1 MLYIK
6 KLNPSQEIIDEINR
20 VKRTSSI
27 NTPKEAAAAFDS
39 LRKDSIREN
48 LIKEQHGLCAYCM
61 KRIRKDKMIIEHYK
75 PKSEHFNLTLDY
87 KNMLGVCSG
96 GRDKNE
102 EKKLCCEASKGNQEI
117 KINPLSRIDMDKIRY
132 KSDGTIYTYPK
143 DEDFEHDINEILRLN
158 GERDENGNLMHDTST
173 ELVKGR
179 QDVYKNL
186 YDKFIKGLRSR
197 NKLTPKNL
205 EKKIH
210 ELEEEETYE
219 EYAGVLLYFL
229 KRDLKRYGRYS
240 QKTQNI
246 ML

>member
-1 MLYIK
+1 MIEITVQEMINSIDVLKEIASK
-6 KLNPSQEIIDEINR
+6 KMPAKTAYKFARINSEID
-20 VKRTSSI
+20 
-27 NTPKEAAAAFDS
+27 
-39 LRKDSIREN
+39 REN
-48 LIKEQHGLCAYCM
+48 ITFQET
-61 KRIRKDKMIIEHYK
+61 R
-75 PKSEHFNLTLDY
+75 
-87 KNMLGVCSG
+87 
-96 GRDKNE
+96 RDLVLK
-102 EKKLCCEASKGNQEI
+102 
-117 KINPLSRIDMDKIRY
+117 Y
-132 KSDGTIYTYPK
+132 
-143 DEDFEHDINEILRLN
+143 